1 MLTIGTTPLLRA
13 AKGLDAPGIKLLLE
27 HGARHDIPNSRGVL
41 PVVAAG
47 GQGSRN
53 GDTRGWFATSDVQRR
68 SIASLD
74 LLLKAGAN
82 VNAGADSGQSALR
95 GAITWGW
102 GDVIQFLASKGAD
115 LNAPDNRGQTP
126 LDAVSGGA
134 GGRGGT
140 AAPTPQQKEIAA
152 LLEKLGAKRGQPQPR

>member
-1 MLTIGTTPLLRA
+1 
-13 AKGLDAPGIKLLLE
+13 
-27 HGARHDIPNSRGVL
+27 
-41 PVVAAG
+41 
-47 GQGSRN
+47 
-53 GDTRGWFATSDVQRR
+53 
-68 SIASLD
+68 